1 MRKKILLR
9 ADGNER
15 TGLGHLYRMV
25 ALADMLAPEYD
36 CYFAC
41 RDGFSVVW
49 EGNDN
54 ILATYKITGS
64 EEKEADELCEI
75 AVGLQKN
82 NSPSSVIIVL
92 DGYQYELDYQARLK
106 AEGFRLVFVDDIQHT
121 RFVADLVVNHA
132 PSARMAHYDIADY
145 TKTAFG
151 LRFALLR
158 QVFLQPSGE
167 RSIVSPSA
175 PVFLCL
181 GGADP
186 DNLSVGVLS
195 LLEDRKINRE
205 VDLVVGSAYLH
216 EEALASFLT
225 ESKLLVRVHRGL
237 SAEEMSALMWSSA
250 FGITSPSTISLE
262 YLATGKQLYLR
273 QTADNQ
279 DDIQASL
286 LEQKIAFPLDALVAA
301 ETYPANPAVGKLYDG
316 NQAVRFRKLF
326 AGLGLQI
333 RSAQYD
339 DCRLLYRWATDPAV
353 RAQSFSTE
361 DIKWEQH
368 KAWFVGQLVR
378 PDRRFYVC
386 ENKDGPVGL
395 VRFSIEGEAAM
406 LGYLLGTRVR
416 GKGYG
421 VSMVHFATERLRAEI
436 AAVQRINAYVKK
448 DNMASRITLTRLGYT
463 ELPTEDYPDSLK
475 FILDV

>member
-1 MRKKILLR
+1 MDMKDEINAIGFEFSVFGRSAVMINGVP
-9 ADGNER
+9 ADLKTGNE
-15 TGLGHLYRMV
+15 
-25 ALADMLAPEYD
+25 
-36 CYFAC
+36 
-41 RDGFSVVW
+41 
-49 EGNDN
+49 
-54 ILATYKITGS
+54 
-64 EEKEADELCEI
+64 KELF
-75 AVGLQKN
+75 
-82 NSPSSVIIVL
+82 
-92 DGYQYELDYQARLK
+92 
-106 AEGFRLVFVDDIQHT
+106 EGFVEQFKKNASELSISTDEN
-121 RFVADLVVNHA
+121 VARA
-132 PSARMAHYDIADY
+132 IAQRSAL
-145 TKTAFG
+145 K
-151 LRFALLR
+151 
-158 QVFLQPSGE
+158 E
-167 RSIVSPSA
+167 
-175 PVFLCL
+175 
-181 GGADP
+181 GAI
-186 DNLSVGVLS
+186 
-195 LLEDRKINRE
+195 LE
-205 VDLVVGSAYLH
+205 V
-216 EEALASFLT
+216 
-225 ESKLLVRVHRGL
+225 
-237 SAEEMSALMWSSA
+237 EEMSALMWSSA